1 MIETKKIS
9 GLGVSFGV
17 GIGKTV
23 ILEKEKIII
32 PRYKISDKKA
42 ESERFLQALNKIK
55 NETKAIYNDKSLKQN
70 LTKSEI
76 LNAYIMIIEDRRVV
90 SEVLRLIEEKNFNAE
105 AAVNDGLNV
114 IAKSFETMDFDYLKE
129 RALDITDIKNRLLG
143 VLLNVKNKPI
153 KEFPENTILVCEEL
167 TISDS
172 MKIDF
177 SKISGIIAK
186 KGGKDSHACII
197 ARSLEIPAVFNINN
211 IFSLV
216 KNGDLVALNGATGE
230 IVINPDEN
238 KLFEYRF
245 TNTNNILAKSYLN
258 TFKNSPC
265 ITADGEKINLYANI
279 TCLAEAKK
287 AAENAADGIG
297 LFRSEFIYINK
308 SIPPSEDEQF
318 DIYKNIIKIFTN
330 KTVTIRTI
338 DIGGDKSLPY
348 LKHNLE
354 ENPALGYRGI
364 RVCLDKTILFRTQ
377 LKAIF
382 RASIYGNVKLLL
394 PMVSSLTELIA
405 AKNIINEV
413 KEELDNENIKYNKQ
427 IKLGI
432 MIETPSAAIMS
443 DIFAKECDFFSIG
456 TNDLI
461 QYTMATDRNN
471 PQVANL
477 YSPYHPSVL
486 RLINYT
492 VKSAKK
498 YNIPCNICGEAAANS
513 LLLPAIIGFGLK
525 NISVNPNF
533 LLKCK
538 KDISHIQY
546 QNVKKLS
553 MNILKLTDNTAVKN
567 MLVKY
572 TLSLRK

>member
-1 MIETKKIS
+1 MIETKKVS
-9 GLGVSFGV
+9 GLGVSLGI
-17 GIGKTV
+17 GIGKAV
-23 ILEKEKIII
+23 ILEKEKITI

-42 ESERFLQALNKIK
+42 ESERFFHALNKIK
-55 NETKAIYNDKSLKQN
+55 DETKAIYNDKSLEHN

-76 LNAYIMIIEDRRVV
+76 LNAYIMIIEDRRVI
-90 SEVLRLIEEKNFNAE
+90 SEVLRFIEEKSFNAE
-105 AAVNDGLNV
+105 AAVNDGLDIIV
-114 IAKSFETMDFDYLKE
+114 KCFETMDFDYLKE
-129 RALDITDIKNRLLG
+129 RALDITDIKNRLLEE
-143 VLLNVKNKPI
+143 LLNVKNKPI
-153 KEFPENTILVCEEL
+153 KKLSQNTILICDEL

-197 ARSLEIPAVFNINN
+197 ARSLEIPAVFNIDN

-230 IVINPDEN
+230 IVINPDDQ
-238 KLFEYRF
+238 KIFEYKF
-245 TNTNNILAKSYLN
+245 ANTNNILAKSYLN

-265 ITADGEKINLYANI
+265 ITSDGTKINLYANI

-308 SIPPSEDEQF
+308 SIPPNENEQF
-318 DIYKNIIKIFTN
+318 DIYKNVVKIFSN

-338 DIGGDKSLPY
+338 DIGGDKNLPY
-348 LKHNLE
+348 LKNNLE

-364 RVCLDKTILFRTQ
+364 RVCLDKTVLFRTQ
-377 LKAIF
+377 LKAIL
-382 RASIYGNVKLLL
+382 RASIYGNLKILL
-394 PMVSSLTELIA
+394 PMISSLTELKL
-405 AKNIINEV
+405 AKKIIDEV
-413 KEELDNENIKYNKQ
+413 KKELDDENIMYNKQ
-427 IKLGI
+427 TKLGI

-461 QYTMATDRNN
+461 QYTIAADRNN
-471 PQVANL
+471 PQVTNL
-477 YSPYHPSVL
+477 YSPYHPSIL
-486 RLINYT
+486 RLIKYT
-492 VKSAKK
+492 VESAAKN
-498 YNIPCNICGEAAANS
+498 NIPCTVCGEAASNS
-513 LLLPAIIGFGLK
+513 LLLPALIGFDLK

-538 KDISHIQY
+538 KDISHIKY
-546 QNVKKLS
+546 QSAKQLS
-553 MNILKLTDNTAVKN
+553 TELLNSTDNVAVKD
-567 MLVKY
+567 MLIKY
-572 TLSLRK
+572 TLSLKK